1 MSETKTPR
9 TDKQVFPKG
18 AYGQQAVSADFA
30 RQLEAE
36 NAALKSRVAELEKL
50 AKDVLERFILL
61 YEGKDRMSAHARKN
75 EVDRWKM
82 ILEKG
87 NHENKH

>member
-1 MSETKTPR
+1 MKTKTPR

-50 AKDVLERFILL
+50 AWEVLESVYI
-61 YEGKDRMSAHARKN
+61 YEDALSVFFVMKETRQ
-75 EVDRWKM
+75 RWQK
-82 ILEKG
+82 IAGVK
-87 NHENKH
+87 HE

>member
-1 MSETKTPR
+1 MKTKTPR

-18 AYGQQAVSADFA
+18 AYGQSAVSADFA

-50 AKDVLERFILL
+50 AWEVLESVYI
-61 YEGKDRMSAHARKN
+61 YEDALSVFFVMKETRQ
-75 EVDRWKM
+75 RWQK
-82 ILEKG
+82 IAGVK
-87 NHENKH
+87 HE